1 MKRSHLPFRIVD
13 MGGKMGLIIILLAC
27 MAAIGNENLMTATIR
42 ENGKS
47 VDLRKGQVLEV
58 VLPASLG
65 TGFSWRVS
73 TKPETLLR
81 TKGEPET
88 RKSGDDGQKAGGAED
103 QVFRFEA
110 NEPGTGKLELQY
122 ARPWEKDT
130 PPAKTYSLTIHVR

>member
-1 MKRSHLPFRIVD
+1 MKRNSLPFRVIEIA
-13 MGGKMGLIIILLAC
+13 GKLGLIILLAC

-73 TKPETLLR
+73 TKPETCLLYTSPSPR
-81 TKGEPET
+81 
-88 RKSGDDGQKAGGAED
+88 DA
-103 QVFRFEA
+103 
-110 NEPGTGKLELQY
+110 
-122 ARPWEKDT
+122 
-130 PPAKTYSLTIHVR
+130 